1 MFLWSQGYCFLSRR
15 TWCKYTSIKQ
25 QWKPALV
32 FTLLQ
37 ASFRSEHFV
46 RQEQN
51 GQRLTPLLYACK
63 TCEFEI
69 VEYFIDLPGCTK
81 EQRIDALELLGAT
94 IANDPNAYDIEKAF
108 SFMKCGME
116 EGYEDPSCPLL
127 EKKMEP
133 LEAYQNRTESETL
146 EELSLLEG
154 NDYAIQM
161 VGLLIRERI
170 LETDNTLLRNP
181 IRQRGRV
188 LAEFFLSRKRGLS
201 AMDVNTRD
209 VREF

>member
-108 SFMKCGME
+108 SFMKRGME

-170 LETDNTLLRNP
+170 LETDDTLLRNP

-188 LAEFFLSRKRGLS
+188 LAEFFLSRNRGLS

>member
-1 MFLWSQGYCFLSRR
+1 ME
-15 TWCKYTSIKQ
+15 
-25 QWKPALV
+25 ALV

-37 ASFRSEHFV
+37 ASFGNRTKRSTFL
-46 RQEQN
+46 
-51 GQRLTPLLYACK
+51 LTPLLYACK
-63 TCEFEI
+63 TFEFEI

-94 IANDPNAYDIEKAF
+94 IANDPNAYDTEKAF
-108 SFMKCGME
+108 SFMKRGTE

-170 LETDNTLLRNP
+170 LGTDNTLLRNP

>member
-108 SFMKCGME
+108 SFMKRGME

-201 AMDVNTRD
+201 AMDVNIRD

>member
-51 GQRLTPLLYACK
+51 GQRLTPLLYSCK

-108 SFMKCGME
+108 SFMKRGME

>member
-108 SFMKCGME
+108 SFMKRGME

-127 EKKMEP
+127 EKEMEP

-170 LETDNTLLRNP
+170 LETDNTLLRNL

>member
-108 SFMKCGME
+108 SFMKRGME

-161 VGLLIRERI
+161 VGLLIREGI

>member
-108 SFMKCGME
+108 SFMKRGME

-146 EELSLLEG
+146 GELSLLEG

>member
-108 SFMKCGME
+108 SFMKRGME

-161 VGLLIRERI
+161 VGLLLRERI

>member
-108 SFMKCGME
+108 SFMKRGME

-133 LEAYQNRTESETL
+133 LEAYQNRKESETL

>member
-1 MFLWSQGYCFLSRR
+1 MFLWSQEYCFLSRR

-108 SFMKCGME
+108 SFMKRGME

>member
-108 SFMKCGME
+108 SFMKRGME

>member
-15 TWCKYTSIKQ
+15 TWCKYTFIKQ

-108 SFMKCGME
+108 SFMKRGME

>member
-1 MFLWSQGYCFLSRR
+1 MFLWSQEYCFLSRR

-108 SFMKCGME
+108 SFMKRGME

-170 LETDNTLLRNP
+170 LETDNTLLRNL